1 MPDSYQ
7 LLRLLIDSMSPEPA
21 GIPEMKLF
29 LKVHFSYSR
38 WLTVSDEEL
47 VQLGG
52 GVGAGRG
59 RDGDGKALRTANQSA
74 RSNVLS

>member
-1 MPDSYQ
+1 MLDSYQ

-52 GVGAGRG
+52 GGEGQG
-59 RDGDGKALRTANQSA
+59 W
-74 RSNVLS
+74 